1 MLRAHRD
8 KIVTE
13 PAGISHTYRHGTGYS
28 ENVRHEGGT
37 TAVSTEQ
44 NPTQQGPQPPFPQQK
59 QEPPG
64 LESQMQPRPDYGEES
79 YQGSGRLQGCGT
91 IITGADSGIGRA
103 VALAFAR
110 EGADVLISYLSE
122 DSDAQETAR
131 IVERAG
137 RKAVLVRGD
146 VGREEHCRQIVQRAL
161 QEFGRLDVLVNNA
174 AYQMTHESI
183 DELSSE
189 EFDYTFR
196 TNIYATFFLSKA
208 ALPHLKE
215 GGSIINT
222 ASIQAYE
229 PTPTL
234 LAYAATK
241 GAIVTFTKALA
252 KEAIKKGIRVNAVAP
267 GPIWT
272 PLIPS
277 TMPEQKVEQ
286 FGQTTPTQRPGQ
298 PAELAPVYVFLASHD
313 ASYITGEV
321 IGVTGGRP
329 LP

>member
-1 MLRAHRD
+1 MR
-8 KIVTE
+8 KI
-13 PAGISHTYRHGTGYS
+13 IR
-28 ENVRHEGGT
+28 GGT
-37 TAVSTEQ
+37 TVSTDDTQQ

-64 LESQMQPRPDYGEES
+64 LESEMQPRPDYGEES
-79 YQGSGRLQGCGT
+79 YQGSGRLQGYGT

-146 VGREEHCRQIVQRAL
+146 VGREEHCRQVVQRAV

-174 AYQMTHESI
+174 AFQMTHESI
-183 DELSSE
+183 EQLSSE

-196 TNIYATFFLSKA
+196 TNIYAMFFLCKA

-229 PTPTL
+229 PSPTL

-277 TMPEQKVEQ
+277 TMPEQSVEQ
-286 FGQTTPTQRPGQ
+286 FGQTTPMQRAGQ